1 MTELSFAKQF
11 LTALEARPARLSSDH
26 VVDPK
31 SYPAQPAFI
40 LPRMPQPKR
49 KPTTTRTTTDAADQP
64 TTTTADTTAA
74 TATETDPHVTVTLKP
89 TRPTLPPYTLPL
101 PVSAATTSM
110 HDLKAAYAA
119 SVASPGGGG
128 QELST
133 SKIKVLYAKKPVNDT
148 KTIKDVL
155 AGTTGNGGG
164 GGAAAV
170 EFSIMVLGG
179 GATAT
184 GTSTPAISTPE
195 RLASPPVAASVPP
208 PSQPEIEM
216 GEAPPVGSEGGAAAM
231 AAMAA
236 QTDDPGFW
244 ADLKGFLVQRL
255 KDEAEGERLAGVFR
269 EAWARQQKQ

>member
-49 KPTTTRTTTDAADQP
+49 KPTTRTTTDAAAAADQP
-64 TTTTADTTAA
+64 TTTAETT
-74 TATETDPHVTVTLKP
+74 TATETDLVTVTLKP
-89 TRPTLPPYTLPL
+89 PRPTPTLSTYTLPT
-101 PVSAATTSM
+101 PVSPATTSM

-119 SVASPGGGG
+119 STG

-133 SKIKVLYAKKPVNDT
+133 GKIKVLYAKKPVSDT

-155 AGTTGNGGG
+155 GAAGTTNGGAG
-164 GGAAAV
+164 GAV

-179 GATAT
+179 GAGAGTAGTPTST
-184 GTSTPAISTPE
+184 GTPAISTPE
-195 RLASPPVAASVPP
+195 RLASPPVAA

-216 GEAPPVGSEGGAAAM
+216 GEAPPVAVAVEGEGGAAA
-231 AAMAA
+231 AMA
-236 QTDDPGFW
+236 DDPAFW

-269 EAWARQQKQ
+269 EAWAQQRQE